1 MDTAENMAHA
11 ILITL
16 VIVLPLFVASL
27 FRKWWQRPSKLRSLM
42 SRLALS
48 AITFLMMFAAM
59 EYYFYH
65 HVHMSDGFGFTLS
78 AQNWRRRF
86 GSVPKN
92 SHGMRDVEHRKR
104 SVGGEVRIHN
114 QVFKLAV
121 AKENK
126 LYVIGDSFTAGH
138 GINNHRDRYAN
149 IIATELGSD
158 WEMILI
164 AKGGWATRRQLS
176 EFAEVQAT
184 INDPLPTSSDIVIW
198 QYYLNDIE
206 DAGIAAGI
214 EKPSIS
220 LTAPRLLRPIVD
232 HYYVANFVYWSLV
245 RRFSTRVLMGSYLKF
260 LSDCFDDSMAWNLHQ
275 RELREIVALS
285 EARGSQQQRRM
296 IVVVYPNLMDIS
308 GTRKMSDRVAEYF
321 QSHAITVINM
331 ADMLSGIAVDE
342 ITVNPLDGH
351 ANEAVNR
358 LLAEKLLQELR

>member
-1 MDTAENMAHA
+1 MDIAENMAHV

-16 VIVLPLFVASL
+16 VIVLPLFVALL

-48 AITFLMMFAAM
+48 AITFLVMFAAM

-78 AQNWRRRF
+78 AQNWRSRY

-92 SHGMRDVEHRKR
+92 SWGMRDVEHSAS
-104 SVGGEVRIHN
+104 SVET
-114 QVFKLAV
+114 K
-121 AKENK
+121 NK
-126 LYVIGDSFTAGH
+126 LYVVGDSFTAGH

-245 RRFSTRVLMGSYLKF
+245 RRFSTRELMGSYLKF

-296 IVVVYPNLMDIS
+296 IVVVYSNLMDIS
-308 GTRKMSDRVAEYF
+308 GTRFMSDRVAEYF

-331 ADMLSGIAVDE
+331 ADILSGRSVDE

>member
-1 MDTAENMAHA
+1 MKTDTAEDMAHT

-16 VIVLPLFVASL
+16 VVISPILAVWLFL
-27 FRKWWQRPSKLRSLM
+27 KWRRRPSKIRSLIL
-42 SRLALS
+42 RFTLS
-48 AITFLMMFAAM
+48 GISSLLMFAAL

-65 HVHMSDGFGFTLS
+65 YVNMSDGFGFTLS
-78 AQNWRRRF
+78 ASNWRNRF

-92 SHGMRDVEHRKR
+92 SWGMRDVEHNAG
-104 SVGGEVRIHN
+104 SVAT
-114 QVFKLAV
+114 K
-121 AKENK
+121 KK
-126 LYVIGDSFTAGH
+126 LYVVGDSFTAGH
-138 GINNHRDRYAN
+138 GINNHSDRYAN
-149 IIATELGSD
+149 IVATELGSD

-176 EFAEVQAT
+176 ELAEAMT
-184 INDPLPTSSDIVIW
+184 AINDPLSASNDIVIW

-245 RRFSTRVLMGSYLKF
+245 RRFSTRELMGSYLKF

-296 IVVVYPNLMDIS
+296 IVVVYSNLMDIS
-308 GTRKMSDRVAEYF
+308 GTRFMSDRVAEYF

-331 ADMLSGIAVDE
+331 ADMLSGRAVDE
-342 ITVNPLDGH
+342 ITVNPFDGH